1 MEAMGT
7 FRYQIALGNPS
18 GTEFE
23 VLNAL
28 VDTGAVYTFVPAS
41 LLNRLEVE
49 PMETVEFTLADGSKI
64 KRDIG
69 QTHIRAVGKQAI
81 TFVVFAN
88 DDDATLLGSY
98 ALEGLRLA
106 VDPYNSRLI
115 PNELLLA

>member
-1 MEAMGT
+1 MGT
-7 FRYQIALGNPS
+7 FRYQVALGNPS

-49 PMETVEFTLADGSKI
+49 PMDTMEFALADGSRI

-69 QTHIRAVGKQAI
+69 ETQIRAVGRQAT
-81 TFVVFAN
+81 TFVRFC
-88 DDDATLLGSY
+88 
-98 ALEGLRLA
+98 R
-106 VDPYNSRLI
+106 
-115 PNELLLA
+115 

>member
-1 MEAMGT
+1 MGT

-18 GTEFE
+18 GAEFE

-41 LLNRLEVE
+41 LLSRLKVA
-49 PMETVEFTLADGSKI
+49 PMDAMEFALADGSKI

-69 QTHIRAVGKQAI
+69 ETQIRAVRRQAT
-81 TFVVFAN
+81 TFVVFADEN
-88 DDDATLLGSY
+88 DATLLGSY

-115 PNELLLA
+115 PNELLYA

>member
-1 MEAMGT
+1 MGT

-28 VDTGAVYTFVPAS
+28 VDTGAVYSFVPSS
-41 LLNRLEVE
+41 LLEQLEVE
-49 PMETVEFTLADGSKI
+49 PLETIEFTLSDGSRI

-69 QTHIRAVGKQAI
+69 ETQIRAVGRQAT
-81 TFVVFAN
+81 TFVVFADEGDN
-88 DDDATLLGSY
+88 TLLGSY

-106 VDPYNSRLI
+106 VDPYSSRLI
-115 PNELLLA
+115 PNELFFA

>member
-1 MEAMGT
+1 MGT
-7 FRYQIALGNPS
+7 FRYQVALGNPS

-49 PMETVEFTLADGSKI
+49 PMDTMEFALADGSRI
-64 KRDIG
+64 KHDIG
-69 QTHIRAVGKQAI
+69 ETQIRAVGRQAT
-81 TFVVFAN
+81 TFVVFADKN
-88 DDDATLLGSY
+88 DATLLGSY

-115 PNELLLA
+115 PNELFYA